1 MSSLDVIFSLAQ
13 AGGAAPGGQ
22 CGAMGGTLPMMVL
35 MFGIFYFIIIRPQQK
50 RQKEHAAFLNNLKKG
65 DKVITRGGIV
75 GTVTGVADQLITI
88 EVQEKVRVQVLKSF
102 IEGAFTAGG
111 AGAAASSSSKSD
123 KPSEPA
129 TTESKS

>member
-1 MSSLDVIFSLAQ
+1 MSSNDLIFALAQ
-13 AGGAAPGGQ
+13 AAGGSPGGQ

-50 RQKEHAAFLNNLKKG
+50 RQKEHQAFLTNLKKG

-102 IEGAFTAGG
+102 IEGAFTAG
-111 AGAAASSSSKSD
+111 AGTAATS

-129 TTESKS
+129 VTESKS